1 MTEPKKIGVLLTAR
15 PEGGAFQYTQAILE
29 AALALPPDKY
39 SIVLAY
45 RDSFWLD
52 LIRDRARSIRLHD
65 SLWSRVLNRVWH
77 EARLPVSAWR
87 KVAAPLDPSLRAL
100 VAERCDLWICPNH
113 DRYSFRARIPALGT
127 VHDLMHRYEP
137 SYSEVSDNGEY
148 AAREFHFSETCR
160 WSRGVLVDSRVGKV
174 QLQESYGVSPEKV
187 FVLPFVAPRYIYDNN
202 GSADAGLVERYSLPP
217 KYFFYP
223 AQFYTHKNHLG
234 LIAALARVREAHADV
249 RLVLV
254 GRKERNGFAE
264 VQQMVRDLG
273 LDDNVLFLGYVPDR
287 DIPGLYRRARALVMP
302 TFFGP
307 TNIPQLEAFAM
318 GCPVATSRIYGIPEQ
333 VGDAALLFDPH
344 SVDEIHEC
352 MVRLW
357 RDDDLC
363 TTLAE
368 RGRRHAREWGPPQFR
383 DRLQEVIDA
392 LT

>member
-1 MTEPKKIGVLLTAR
+1 MIEMKKVGVLLTAR

-45 RDSFWLD
+45 RDPFWLD
-52 LIRDRARSIRLHD
+52 LIRDRARSIHLPD
-65 SLWSRVLNRVWH
+65 SLWSRILNRIWH
-77 EARLPVSAWR
+77 EVRLPVSAWR
-87 KVAAPLDPSLRAL
+87 RVAAPLDASMRAI
-100 VAERCDLWICPNH
+100 VAEGCDLWICPNH
-113 DRYSFRARIPALGT
+113 DRYSFRAKIPALGT

-137 SYSEVSDNGEY
+137 SYAEVSDNGEY

-160 WSRGVLVDSRVGKV
+160 WSRGVLVDSRVGKE
-174 QLQESYGVSPEKV
+174 QLEESYGVSPEKV
-187 FVLPFVAPRYIYDNN
+187 FVLPFVAPRYIYDDD
-202 GSADAGLVERYSLPP
+202 STADAGLTERYSLPA

-223 AQFYTHKNHLG
+223 AQFYTHKNHPA
-234 LIAALARVREAHADV
+234 LIAALARMRESHPDV

-254 GRKERNGFAE
+254 GLKERNGFAK
-264 VQQMVRDLG
+264 VQQMVEHLG
-273 LDDNVLFLGYVPDR
+273 LGDNVLFLGYVPDS
-287 DIPGLYRRARALVMP
+287 DMPGLYRRARALVMP

-333 VGDAALLFDPH
+333 VGDAALLFNPH

-357 RDDDLC
+357 TDDQLC
-363 TTLAE
+363 ATLAE
-368 RGRRHAREWGPPQFR
+368 RGRQHAREWGPPQFR
-383 DRLQEVIDA
+383 DRLQDVIEA